1 MRSHLRRRPMYP
13 GLLGSNVDSTA
24 IAGAKE
30 TEMHDWKL
38 SPLPSVLLGGW
49 AYHESQH
56 RREVPE
62 ARRPWRSLVRHGVAT
77 IRRLVATSGRPTSGA
92 ALPQGDRR
100 DLHPG

>member
-1 MRSHLRRRPMYP
+1 MEP
-13 GLLGSNVDSTA
+13 GLLGSKVDSNA

-38 SPLPSVLLGGW
+38 SPLPSVMLRGW
-49 AYHESQH
+49 AYHEPQH

-62 ARRPWRSLVRHGVAT
+62 ATRRWRSLVGHGVAT

>member
-1 MRSHLRRRPMYP
+1 MYP
-13 GLLGSNVDSTA
+13 GLLGSNVDSNA

-38 SPLPSVLLGGW
+38 TPLPSVMLRGW

-62 ARRPWRSLVRHGVAT
+62 ARRPWRSLARRGVAT
-77 IRRLVATSGRPTSGA
+77 IRRLLATTGRATSGG